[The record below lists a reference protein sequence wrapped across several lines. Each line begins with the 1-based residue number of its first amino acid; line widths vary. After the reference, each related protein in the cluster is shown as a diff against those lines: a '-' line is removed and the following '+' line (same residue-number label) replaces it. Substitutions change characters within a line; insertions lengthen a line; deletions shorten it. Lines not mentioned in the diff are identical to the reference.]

1 MHTETAVPAPRRPS
15 DPYDFTEW
23 VTSRLLHHVREL
35 EERRA
40 LMPVARQAAA
50 IERELGHTAFELARR
65 RDDHARLQA
74 LLATRQSALV
84 QA

>member
-1 MHTETAVPAPRRPS
+1 MHTESAVPAPRHPS

-23 VTSRLLHHVREL
+23 VTSRLVDHVRAL
-35 EERRA
+35 EERRDGV
-40 LMPVARQAAA
+40 PVPRQAGATDREA

-74 LLATRQSALV
+74 LLATR
-84 QA
+84 